1 MNNNSFSLQAAISVW
16 QRNLLGYSKTWMFN
30 ILTNFFE
37 PVFYLVGMGLG
48 VGFYIKEIAG
58 VPYPI
63 FITPGLVAI
72 ATMNGA
78 SFEATYNVYVRM
90 NYNRTYDAVLA
101 TPVTESEI
109 VFGEMLWATSRAWI
123 YGMVF
128 LLITAAFGYVPSW
141 TSLGLLLAIIPTGY
155 FFTMIGMAFTLWCPV
170 IDIIGGYFTL
180 FLTPLFMFSDT
191 FFPLQERLSGF
202 WLYFAEI
209 TPLLHSVR
217 LNRMFTSGDFS
228 VLIWWDLAYLI
239 GGGMFFHWL
248 SVKFFQ
254 RRIHKPG
261 R

>member
-1 MNNNSFSLQAAISVW
+1 
-16 QRNLLGYSKTWMFN
+16 MFN

-63 FITPGLVAI
+63 FITPGLIAI
-72 ATMNGA
+72 AAMNGA
-78 SFEATYNVYVRM
+78 TFEATYNVYVRM
-90 NYNRTYDAVLA
+90 NYNRTYDAILA

-109 VFGEMLWATSRAWI
+109 VFGEMLWAVSRSWI

-128 LLITAAFGYVPSW
+128 LLITALFGYVPSL
-141 TSLGLLLAIIPTGY
+141 TALGLIFAILPTAY
-155 FFTMIGMAFTLWCPV
+155 FFTMIGTSFSLWCPV

-191 FFPLQERLSGF
+191 FFPLHERLSGF
-202 WLYFAEI
+202 WLYFAEL

-217 LNRMFTSGDFS
+217 INRMFTSGQFS
-228 VLIWWDLAYLI
+228 TLIIWDLAYLL
-239 GGGMFFHWL
+239 GGGIFFHYL
-248 SVKFFQ
+248 AVRLFKK
-254 RRIHKPG
+254 RIHKPA